1 MFFLRIMLMLGLVI
15 GSAYAA
21 PPVENKWRLQFSG
34 NAESDGRIV
43 LAITPRGGER
53 REIAVDI
60 ARGTGENR
68 VARTVMRALRAAIGD
83 DYHVEVDDGEDVL
96 IKRRHGRPVFNVSVV
111 EIGVRGV
118 RINPDQE

>member
-1 MFFLRIMLMLGLVI
+1 MFLRIMLLLGLLT
-15 GSAYAA
+15 GAASAA

-53 REIAVDI
+53 REVAVDI

-68 VARTVMRALRAAIGD
+68 VARTVMRALRDAVGD

-96 IKRRHGRPVFNVSVV
+96 VKRRHGRPVFNITVV